1 MALWDKLK
9 GELIDVID
17 WLDDSGDTMVW
28 RYPRH
33 QNEIKYGAKLTVRES
48 QAAVFVSEG
57 QIADVFGPGLHSL
70 TTRNLPI
77 LTKLQK
83 WYHGFESPFKSEIY
97 FISTRNFT
105 DIKWGTKKPITL
117 RDPEF
122 GPVRLRSFGT
132 FVIRVSD
139 PKSFITEIAGTE
151 GHFTVEE
158 ITGQL
163 TSMVITRF
171 ADLLAESKIPVLD
184 LAANYN
190 ELSGWVT
197 EKLAPEFS
205 QYGLD
210 LTKLLIENIA
220 LPKAVEEALDKRTS
234 MGIVGDLDA
243 YTKFQAANALEK
255 AAENPSGDAS
265 AGVGM
270 GMGFAMAN
278 QMTRTMTDEGQAA
291 QAPQAAAPATGDAA
305 PPPLPQQDV
314 VKYYLGIGGEQK
326 GPFSQKI
333 IEEMI
338 KDKALTR
345 ETLVWRKGMDGW
357 EKAAN
362 VAELKALLDEGPP
375 PLPGS

>member
-9 GELIDVID
+9 SELIDVID
-17 WLDDSGDTMVW
+17 WMDDSGDTMVW
-28 RYPRH
+28 RFPRY

-48 QAAVFVSEG
+48 QAAIFVSEG
-57 QIADVFGPGLHSL
+57 QIADVFGPGLYSL

-77 LTKLQK
+77 LTTLQK

-97 FISTRNFT
+97 FLSTRNFT

-132 FVIRVSD
+132 YVMRISD
-139 PKSFITEIAGTE
+139 PKAFITEIAGTE
-151 GHFTVEE
+151 GLFTVEE

-190 ELSGWVT
+190 ELSAWVT

-205 QYGLD
+205 AYGLD

-278 QMTRTMTDEGQAA
+278 QMTRTMTDQA
-291 QAPQAAAPATGDAA
+291 QQPATTSPSAGHAA
-305 PPPLPQQDV
+305 PPPLPEQEII
-314 VKYYLGIGGEQK
+314 KYYLGIGGEQK
-326 GPFSQKI
+326 GPFSRKI
-333 IEEMI
+333 IDEMI
-338 KDKALTR
+338 RDKTLTK
-345 ETLVWRKGMDGW
+345 ETLVWHKGMDGW
-357 EKAAN
+357 EKAAK
-362 VAELKALLDEGPP
+362 VDELRLLLGNEPP
-375 PLPGS
+375 PLP

>member
-9 GELIDVID
+9 GELIDVIE

-28 RYPRH
+28 RFPRH

-48 QAAVFVSEG
+48 QAAIFVSEG
-57 QIADVFGPGLHSL
+57 QIADVFGPGLYDL
-70 TTRNLPI
+70 TTRNLPV
-77 LTKLQK
+77 LTTLQK

-122 GPVRLRSFGT
+122 GPVRLRAFGT
-132 FVIRVSD
+132 YVVRVTD

-205 QYGLD
+205 EYGLS

-243 YTKFQAANALEK
+243 FTKFQAANALEK

-278 QMTRTMTDEGQAA
+278 QMTQTMTQ
-291 QAPQAAAPATGDAA
+291 QAPQAAAAPPAAGSAT
-305 PPPLPQQDV
+305 PPPLPTREAIT
-314 VKYYLGIGGEQK
+314 YYLGIGGEQK

-338 KDKALTR
+338 RDKTLTQ
-345 ETLVWRKGMDGW
+345 ETLVWHKGMASW
-357 EKAAN
+357 EKAAK
-362 VAELKALLDEGPP
+362 VDELRLLLGNEPP
-375 PLPGS
+375 PLP

>member
-278 QMTRTMTDEGQAA
+278 QMTRTMTDQGQAA

-305 PPPLPQQDV
+305 PLPAPTGRGQV
-314 VKYYLGIGGEQK
+314 LPWHRRGTE
-326 GPFSQKI
+326 
-333 IEEMI
+333 
-338 KDKALTR
+338 R
-345 ETLVWRKGMDGW
+345 
-357 EKAAN
+357 
-362 VAELKALLDEGPP
+362 ALLPKNHRRDDQGQSPH
-375 PLPGS
+375 PGNPGLAKRDGRLGKSRQRG

>member
-1 MALWDKLK
+1 MSLWDKLK
-9 GELIDVID
+9 GELVDVIE

-28 RYPRH
+28 RFPRY

-48 QAAVFVSEG
+48 QVAVFVHEG
-57 QIADVFGPGLHSL
+57 EVADIFGPGLHAL

-77 LTKLQK
+77 LTTLQK
-83 WYHGFESPFKSEIY
+83 WYHGFESPFKSEVY
-97 FISTRNFT
+97 FFSTRNFT

-132 FVIRVSD
+132 YVIRISD
-139 PKSFITEIAGTE
+139 PKAFISQIAGTQ

-171 ADLLAESKIPVLD
+171 ADLLAESGIPVLD
-184 LAANYN
+184 MAANYN

-197 EKLAPEFS
+197 EKLSPEFS
-205 QYGLD
+205 AYGLS

-220 LPKAVEEALDKRTS
+220 LPKEVEEALDKRTG
-234 MGIVGDLDA
+234 MGIIGDLDA

-278 QMTRTMTDEGQAA
+278 QMTQTMANPSPPGGAV
-291 QAPQAAAPATGDAA
+291 A
-305 PPPLPQQDV
+305 PPPLPIPDEIA
-314 VKYYLGIGGEQK
+314 YYLGIAGEQK
-326 GPFSQKI
+326 GPFSVKI
-333 IEEMI
+333 IQEMI
-338 KDKALTR
+338 QDQTLTL
-345 ETLVWRKGMDGW
+345 ETLVWFKGMDGW
-357 EKAAN
+357 EKAS
-362 VAELKALLDEGPP
+362 EIEGLKPLFKRVPP
-375 PLPGS
+375 PLPG

>member
-1 MALWDKLK
+1 MSLWDKLK
-9 GELIDVID
+9 GELVDVIE

-28 RYPRH
+28 RFPRD

-48 QAAVFVSEG
+48 QMAVFVHEG
-57 QIADVFGPGLHSL
+57 KVADLFGPGLHSL

-77 LTKLQK
+77 LTTLQK
-83 WYHGFESPFKSEIY
+83 WYHGFESPFKSEVY
-97 FISTRNFT
+97 FFSTRNFT

-132 FVIRVSD
+132 YVIRISD
-139 PKSFITEIAGTE
+139 PKAFISEIAGTE
-151 GHFTVEE
+151 GQFTVEE

-171 ADLLAESKIPVLD
+171 ADLLAESGIPVLD

-190 ELSGWVT
+190 ELSGWIT
-197 EKLAPEFS
+197 EKLSPEFS
-205 QYGLD
+205 AYGLA

-220 LPKAVEEALDKRTS
+220 LPKEVEEALDKRTG
-234 MGIVGDLDA
+234 MGIIGNLDA

-278 QMTRTMTDEGQAA
+278 QMTQTMTSPTPLGGS
-291 QAPQAAAPATGDAA
+291 AT
-305 PPPLPQQDV
+305 PPPLPVPD
-314 VKYYLGIGGEQK
+314 KIAYYLGIAGEQK
-326 GPFSQKI
+326 GPFSLKI
-333 IEEMI
+333 IQEMI
-338 KDKALTR
+338 RDKTLTP
-345 ETLVWRKGMDGW
+345 ETLTWCKGMDGW
-357 EKAAN
+357 EKASE
-362 VAELKALLDEGPP
+362 VEGLKSLFNQIPP
-375 PLPGS
+375 PLPD

>member
-278 QMTRTMTDEGQAA
+278 QMTRTMTDQGQAA

-338 KDKALTR
+338 KDKTLTR

>member
-278 QMTRTMTDEGQAA
+278 QMTRTMTDQGQAA

>member
-9 GELIDVID
+9 GELVDVID

-28 RYPRH
+28 RFPRY

-57 QIADVFGPGLHSL
+57 RIADVFGPGLYSL
-70 TTRNLPI
+70 NTRNLPV
-77 LTKLQK
+77 LTTLQK
-83 WYHGFESPFKSEIY
+83 WYHGFESPFKAEVY
-97 FISTRNFT
+97 FLSTRNFT

-132 FVIRVSD
+132 YVVRVAD
-139 PKSFITEIAGTE
+139 PKAFITEIAGTE

-190 ELSGWVT
+190 ELSAWVT
-197 EKLAPEFS
+197 TKLAPEFS
-205 QYGLD
+205 AYGLD

-278 QMTRTMTDEGQAA
+278 QMTRTMADQGA
-291 QAPQAAAPATGDAA
+291 QAIQPSAAPASSCAA
-305 PPPLPQQDV
+305 VPPPLPAQEAIT
-314 VKYYLGIGGEQK
+314 YYLGIGGEQK
-326 GPFSQKI
+326 GPFSRKI
-333 IEEMI
+333 IDEMI
-338 KDKALTR
+338 RDKTLTK
-345 ETLVWRKGMDGW
+345 ETLIWRKGMDGW
-357 EKAAN
+357 EKAAD
-362 VAELKALLDEGPP
+362 VQELRLLLGDGPP
-375 PLPGS
+375 PLP

>member
-57 QIADVFGPGLHSL
+57 QIADVFGPGLHAL

-197 EKLAPEFS
+197 EELAPEFS

-220 LPKAVEEALDKRTS
+220 LPKEVEEALDKRTS

-278 QMTRTMTDEGQAA
+278 QMTRTMTDQGQTV
-291 QAPQAAAPATGDAA
+291 QAPQAAAPATSDAA
-305 PPPLPQQDV
+305 PPPLPQQEV

-326 GPFSQKI
+326 GPFSPKI

>member
-28 RYPRH
+28 RFPRH

-57 QIADVFGPGLHSL
+57 QIADVFGPGLHAL

-97 FISTRNFT
+97 FVSTRNFT
-105 DIKWGTKKPITL
+105 DNKWGTKKPITL

-132 FVIRVSD
+132 YVVRVAD

-151 GHFTVEE
+151 GLFTVEE

-190 ELSGWVT
+190 ELSTWVT
-197 EKLAPEFS
+197 TKLAPEFAA
-205 QYGLD
+205 YGLA
-210 LTKLLIENIA
+210 LSKLLIENIA

-278 QMTRTMTDEGQAA
+278 QMTRTTMAA
-291 QAPQAAAPATGDAA
+291 QPAPAQQPAATPSTGGAT
-305 PPPLPQQDV
+305 PPPLPAQEVIQ
-314 VKYYLGIGGEQK
+314 YYLGIGGEQK
-326 GPFSQKI
+326 GPFSRKI

-338 KDKALTR
+338 RDKTLTQ
-345 ETLVWRKGMDGW
+345 ETLVWHKGMEGW
-357 EKAAN
+357 EKAAQ
-362 VAELKALLDEGPP
+362 VAELRPLLDQQPP
-375 PLPGS
+375 PLPR

>member
-9 GELIDVID
+9 GELVDVIE
-17 WLDDSGDTMVW
+17 WLDDSGDTLVW
-28 RYPRH
+28 RFPRF

-57 QIADVFGPGLHSL
+57 QIADVFPPGLHDL
-70 TTRNLPI
+70 TSRNLPV
-77 LTKLQK
+77 LTTLQK
-83 WYHGFESPFKSEIY
+83 WYHGFESPFKSEVY
-97 FISTRNFT
+97 FVSTRNFT

-132 FVIRVSD
+132 YVVRVSD
-139 PKSFITEIAGTE
+139 PKALITEIAGTE
-151 GHFTVEE
+151 GHFTLDE

-184 LAANYN
+184 MAANYN

-197 EKLAPEFS
+197 EKLAPEFTA
-205 QYGLD
+205 YGLD

-220 LPKAVEEALDKRTS
+220 LPREVEQALDKRTS
-234 MGIVGDLDA
+234 MGIVGDLDN

-278 QMTRTMTDEGQAA
+278 QMTQTMTNQAS
-291 QAPQAAAPATGDAA
+291 QPQTTQTPQASGPAA
-305 PPPLPQQDV
+305 PPPLPEQEI

-326 GPFSQKI
+326 GPFSKKI
-333 IEEMI
+333 LGEMI
-338 KDKALTR
+338 RDKAITK
-345 ETLVWRKGMDGW
+345 ETLVWRKGMEGW
-357 EKAAN
+357 QRADS
-362 VAELKALLDEGPP
+362 VDDLRFLLEDEPP
-375 PLPGS
+375 PLP

>member
-1 MALWDKLK
+1 MALWEKLK
-9 GELIDVID
+9 GELIDVIE
-17 WLDDSGDTMVW
+17 WLDDSGNTMVW
-28 RYPRH
+28 RFPRH
-33 QNEIKYGAKLTVRES
+33 QNEIKYGARLTVRES

-57 QIADVFGPGLHSL
+57 QIADVFGPGLHTL
-70 TTRNLPI
+70 TSRNLPV
-77 LTKLQK
+77 LTTLQK
-83 WYHGFESPFKSEIY
+83 WYHGFESPFKSEVY
-97 FISTRNFT
+97 FLSTRNFT
-105 DIKWGTKKPITL
+105 DLKWGTKKPITL

-132 FVIRVSD
+132 YVIRVAD
-139 PKSFITEIAGTE
+139 PKAFITEIAGTE
-151 GHFTVEE
+151 SHFAVEE

-171 ADLLAESKIPVLD
+171 ADLLAESRIPVLD

-197 EKLAPEFS
+197 AKLAPEFAE
-205 QYGLD
+205 YGLS

-220 LPKAVEEALDKRTS
+220 LPKEVEAALDKRTS

-278 QMTRTMTDEGQAA
+278 QMTRTM
-291 QAPQAAAPATGDAA
+291 AAPAAPVPPAAGDA
-305 PPPLPQQDV
+305 PPPLPETEPF
-314 VKYYLGIGGEQK
+314 KYYLGIGGEQK
-326 GPFSQKI
+326 GPFTRKI

-338 KDKALTR
+338 RDKTLVR
-345 ETLVWRKGMDGW
+345 SSLVWRKGMEGW
-357 EKAAN
+357 DQAVN
-362 VAELKALLDEGPP
+362 VPELRSLLETEPP
-375 PLPGS
+375 PLPR

>member
-28 RYPRH
+28 RFPRH
-33 QNEIKYGAKLTVRES
+33 QNEIKYGAKLTVRDS

-139 PKSFITEIAGTE
+139 PKLFITEIAGTE

-197 EKLAPEFS
+197 NKLAPEFS

-220 LPKAVEEALDKRTS
+220 LPKEVEEALDKRTS

-278 QMTRTMTDEGQAA
+278 QMTRTMTGQPQAA
-291 QAPQAAAPATGDAA
+291 QAPQATAPSTGDAA
-305 PPPLPQQDV
+305 PPPLPQQEV

-326 GPFSQKI
+326 GPFSPKI

-338 KDKALTR
+338 RDKTVTR

>member
-9 GELIDVID
+9 SELIDVIE

-28 RYPRH
+28 RFPRH

-48 QAAVFVSEG
+48 QMAVFVSEG
-57 QIADVFGPGLHSL
+57 KIADVFGPGLHSL
-70 TTRNLPI
+70 TTRNLPV
-77 LTKLQK
+77 LTTLQK

-132 FVIRVSD
+132 YVIRVSE
-139 PKSFITEIAGTE
+139 PKAFITEIAGTE

-197 EKLAPEFS
+197 EKLFPEFS
-205 QYGLD
+205 AYGLT
-210 LTKLLIENIA
+210 LSKLLIENIA
-220 LPKAVEEALDKRTS
+220 LPKEVEEALDKRTS
-234 MGIVGDLDA
+234 MGILGDLDA

-278 QMTRTMTDEGQAA
+278 QMTQTMAT
-291 QAPQAAAPATGDAA
+291 QAPQPATAPPSAGGAT
-305 PPPLPQQDV
+305 PPPLPALET

-326 GPFSQKI
+326 GPFSRKI
-333 IEEMI
+333 IQEMI
-338 KDKALTR
+338 RDKTLTK
-345 ETLVWRKGMDGW
+345 ETLVWCKGMTGW
-357 EKAAN
+357 EKAAS
-362 VAELKALLDEGPP
+362 VVELRALLEEEPP
-375 PLPGS
+375 PLPG